1 MVRKARSPMLPVPIE
16 PTTTHLTPK
25 ALTRQEFGRRL
36 ARAMADKE
44 WNQSD
49 LARAAGI
56 GRDSVSTYINGK
68 VFPTPIA
75 LRKIAGAL
83 GVDKEVLLPNELMS
97 AFDDEMP
104 AVELKQAAG
113 HPEKAWLRVNRMMS
127 FATAARIITLIDEE
141 DTKA

>member
-1 MVRKARSPMLPVPIE
+1 MVRKSRSPMPPSIVEPV
-16 PTTTHLTPK
+16 TSQLTPK

-36 ARAMADKE
+36 NRLMQEKD

-56 GRDSVSTYINGK
+56 GRDSVSTYVNGK
-68 VFPTPIA
+68 VFPTPLA
-75 LRKIAGAL
+75 LKKIAAAL
-83 GVDKEVLLPNELMS
+83 GVDREALLPNEIMS

-104 AVELKQAAG
+104 AVELKQATG

-141 DTKA
+141 DKQN